1 MPETKDDIAR
11 ERDELKRENESLRRA
26 QGASRPGVWQPTR
39 FLLTEG
45 DRQELEMFGVA
56 TIGGRRMT
64 IDEVRDKVAGT
75 DQADVQLNDPT
86 PEMDRRDELVGP
98 GATHPAGIRGFDFV
112 YPSVGLARSIPR
124 WPARLG
130 STGPPRTSTTSP
142 RRTFRRLSA
151 ASREGLHP

>member
-86 PEMDRRDELVGP
+86 PELDRRDEFHGP
-98 GATHPAGIRGFDFV
+98 ATTHPAGIRGFDYV
-112 YPSVGLARSIPR
+112 YPSVAPGQID
-124 WPARLG
+124 PAVAG
-130 STGPPRTSTTSP
+130 TPGINGPAAD
-142 RRTFRRLSA
+142 LDDVA
-151 ASREGLHP
+151 ASDVPPAERGE

>member
-26 QGASRPGVWQPTR
+26 AGANRPGVWQPTR

-56 TIGGRRMT
+56 TIGGRRLT
-64 IDEVRDKVAGT
+64 IDEVREKVAGT

-86 PEMDRRDELVGP
+86 PEMDRRGELTGA

-112 YPSVGLARSIPR
+112 YPSVAPGQID
-124 WPARLG
+124 PAVAG
-130 STGPPRTSTTSP
+130 TPGINGPAADVDDV
-142 RRTFRRLSA
+142 A
-151 ASREGLHP
+151 ASDVPPAERGE

>member
-26 QGASRPGVWQPTR
+26 AGSSRPGVWQPTR

-86 PEMDRRDELVGP
+86 PEMDRRDELAGP
-98 GATHPAGIRGFDFV
+98 GATHPAGIRGFDYV
-112 YPSVGLARSIPR
+112 YPSVAPGLID
-124 WPARLG
+124 PAVAG
-130 STGPPRTSTTSP
+130 TPGINGPAAD
-142 RRTFRRLSA
+142 LDDVA
-151 ASREGLHP
+151 ASDVPPAERGE